1 MSGEWSPRQ
10 SVLAV
15 LVAVVIGVIGGGA
28 IYAATD
34 RPDQNGGPGGFG
46 PPGPPPRSL
55 VR

>member
-10 SVLAV
+10 SVLAI

-28 IYAATD
+28 IHAATD